1 VQPSGH
7 RLSVVSPRRH
17 VGFFRRVFRGHVWFQ
32 AVAAS
37 PLRVSDEGVVVED
50 AAQSSK
56 RSSATGWITSSP
68 ERPPGRMARSVAGSP
83 RRSCGSPDRG
93 CGHSWL
99 LRACARNRSPRSV
112 RSSASTVAPHSK
124 QSRCMSLAP
133 VQADPRPFVEANRRV
148 VTPACSERARLDHRV
163 RPRALTMTCPGEVAA
178 SDSARRAQRGTAS
191 AVGAPRAR
199 DRALDRG
206 SRGRA
211 SSRRAELANLTV
223 GPLDRGAD
231 REVALGGLRCAIQPS
246 RRSLHVNWPVSRVAI
261 SSSSREGGA
270 G

>member
-191 AVGAPRAR
+191 AVGAPRALATGR
-199 DRALDRG
+199 SIVVAEAVRRPGARSSPTSRSARSIAVPTVKSPSAASGAPFSRA
-206 SRGRA
+206 
-211 SSRRAELANLTV
+211 
-223 GPLDRGAD
+223 
-231 REVALGGLRCAIQPS
+231 
-246 RRSLHVNWPVSRVAI
+246 
-261 SSSSREGGA
+261 GGA
-270 G
+270 CT